1 MSLLIFGVVCLFLV
15 GGSDGCQEGSN
26 NGTGTCMRQV
36 TYHVNHL
43 YQGCPPT
50 GRVMCKYTK
59 PPEYVDVIRR
69 TS

>member
-1 MSLLIFGVVCLFLV
+1 MFLV
-15 GGSDGCQEGSN
+15 GGSYGCQGDGIN
-26 NGTGTCMRQV
+26 NGTGMRQV

-59 PPEYVDVIRR
+59 PPEYVDIICR